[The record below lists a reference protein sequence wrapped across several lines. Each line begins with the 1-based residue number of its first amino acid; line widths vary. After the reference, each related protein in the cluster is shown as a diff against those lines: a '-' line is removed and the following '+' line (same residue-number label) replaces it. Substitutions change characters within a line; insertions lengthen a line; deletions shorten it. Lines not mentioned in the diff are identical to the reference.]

1 MNFNDLK
8 RKAFFW
14 IERLQISRTERIA
27 FTILLAILA
36 VLFSITLFIQNTF
49 QYSQEEYDE
58 IVTEF
63 EKRSAILHQQEKE
76 LEDKYN
82 PDLSVN
88 NTIATPAPPSIE
100 ANESEKTSDPID
112 QPPIALININT
123 AGSAQLQT
131 LNGIGPAYA
140 ENILQYRESNGGF
153 DSIDELL
160 NVKGIGQKRLENIRP
175 YIKIEN

>member
-76 LEDKYN
+76 L
-82 PDLSVN
+82 
-88 NTIATPAPPSIE
+88 
-100 ANESEKTSDPID
+100 
-112 QPPIALININT
+112 
-123 AGSAQLQT
+123 
-131 LNGIGPAYA
+131 
-140 ENILQYRESNGGF
+140 
-153 DSIDELL
+153 
-160 NVKGIGQKRLENIRP
+160 
-175 YIKIEN
+175 